1 MRCALA
7 LLVPLAACQKAPSP
21 APAAPPPVAP
31 VVASPSA
38 PGAFVRPSLAPGTAR
53 AKVEVDERDPES
65 LYLAGQQEFVEGDA
79 ERAVESFRRAIL
91 LRPSAKLYHAL
102 GDALL
107 AQVKLSDAASAFR
120 EAIRIE
126 PNKRISL
133 MRLGRCLLNTGGSA
147 EAVEVFRKAQALK
160 PDDAEAY
167 REEAT
172 ALQNLHRDD
181 EAVARL
187 EEASGLSPSVAD
199 RDFKTIGQLREKQ
212 GRYAEA
218 AAALSRSAE
227 LKPDAA
233 VYALLGEVRVRVLD
247 FQGARAA
254 YEEAAKLDP
263 AEPWHWEV
271 VGELRERLGER
282 EKAREAFEASLK
294 VKDRPTPH
302 LSLGRLS
309 LLANRRPEAEKE
321 LDLAMGALSG
331 TVVSEVRDVAAFA
344 MDIDRPAVAEKLIA
358 MLASEEDPTSG
369 KKDPELFLE
378 LARVR
383 RVLKDAKGVDEACR
397 QAKELLPKDDLRP
410 CPPASSSPV
419 KVKAAPVPPP
429 KTARKGPG

>member
-1 MRCALA
+1 
-7 LLVPLAACQKAPSP
+7 
-21 APAAPPPVAP
+21 
-31 VVASPSA
+31 
-38 PGAFVRPSLAPGTAR
+38 
-53 AKVEVDERDPES
+53 VDERDPES

-91 LRPSAKLYHAL
+91 LRPSAKLYHAM

-107 AQVKLSDAASAFR
+107 AQVKFSDAASAFR
-120 EAIRIE
+120 EAVRIE

-133 MRLGRCLLNTGGSA
+133 MRLGRCLLNSGGSA
-147 EAVEVFRKAQALK
+147 EAVEVFRRAQALN

-167 REEAT
+167 REEAA
-172 ALQNLHRDD
+172 ALQNLHRED

-187 EEASGLSPSVAD
+187 EKAAGLSPSGGD
-199 RDFKTIGQLREKQ
+199 RDFKTVGQIREKQ

-218 AAALSRSAE
+218 AAAFSRSAE
-227 LKPDAA
+227 LKPDSA
-233 VYALLGEVRVRVLD
+233 VYAQLGEVQVRALN
-247 FQGARAA
+247 FQGARVA
-254 YEEAAKLDP
+254 YEEAAKLDS
-263 AEPWHWEV
+263 ADPWHWEV

-282 EKAREAFEASLK
+282 DKAREAFEASLK

-321 LDLAMGALSG
+321 LELAMGALGG

-344 MDIDRPAVAEKLIA
+344 MELDRPALAEKLVA
-358 MLASEEDPTSG
+358 MLAGEEDPKSG

-383 RVLKDAKGVDEACR
+383 RVLKDAKGVAEACR
-397 QAKELLPKDDLRP
+397 QAKELLPKDDARP
-410 CPPASSSPV
+410 CPPAPSTPV
-419 KVKAAPVPPP
+419 KAKAAPAPPP
-429 KTARKGPG
+429 KTARNGPG